1 VNLNAE
7 LQRDIVVIG
16 ASVGG
21 VAALTEFCEL
31 LPSNLPACLLV
42 VQHIGAYPSRLPE
55 ILGRKTAM
63 NVVHAKDGERP
74 VNGAVYIAPPDV
86 HMLLDKDELRLFHG
100 PKENH
105 TRPAIDPLFR
115 SAALACGP
123 RVIGIVLTGYLDD
136 GTAGLEAVKA
146 CGGLAFV
153 QDPADAYAPDMP
165 ASALASGGI
174 DFCGSLA
181 QLAAKLVETAGRSVK
196 APFPGPPQTLV
207 TEHLSSLGG
216 GNMTEKL
223 QKIGQPSTFVCP
235 ECGGSLWSINGNKH
249 LRFRCHTGHAYTLKN
264 LVQAQETTAEAALWS
279 AVRALQDQE
288 KLLRQLQA
296 SSSDAD
302 GQANNRTLGQAADQ
316 LREKSI
322 TIERMLEK
330 PFPRSAGGE
339 PYSLKGNDT
348 ASSQSA

>member
-1 VNLNAE
+1 LE
-7 LQRDIVVIG
+7 KSQLQRDIVVVG

-21 VAALTEFCEL
+21 VAALTGFCEL
-31 LPSNLPACLLV
+31 LPSTLPACILV

-63 NVVHAKDGERP
+63 KVAHARNGERP
-74 VNGAVYIAPPDV
+74 EHGTVYIAPPDV
-86 HMLLDKDELRLFHG
+86 HLLFEKDELRLFHG

-115 SAALACGP
+115 SAALAHGP

-165 ASALASGGI
+165 ASALASGVI
-174 DFCGSLA
+174 DFCGTVP
-181 QLAAKLVETAGRSVK
+181 QLAAKLEQTAGQLIETAFPA
-196 APFPGPPQTLV
+196 APPALV
-207 TEHLSSLGG
+207 TEHQSSLGG
-216 GNMTEKL
+216 GNMTGKL

-235 ECGGSLWSINGNKH
+235 ECGGSLWSIQGNKH
-249 LRFRCHTGHAYTLKN
+249 PRYRCHTGHAYSLKN
-264 LVQAQETTAEAALWS
+264 LAQTQESTVEATLWS

-288 KLLRQLQA
+288 KLLRKLKESNSGAAGHPVGQLDEGALQ
-296 SSSDAD
+296 
-302 GQANNRTLGQAADQ
+302 QAADELQ
-316 LREKSI
+316 ERSLA
-322 TIERMLEK
+322 IERMLEK
-330 PFPRSAGGE
+330 PVI
-339 PYSLKGNDT
+339 
-348 ASSQSA
+348 SSKETPLP